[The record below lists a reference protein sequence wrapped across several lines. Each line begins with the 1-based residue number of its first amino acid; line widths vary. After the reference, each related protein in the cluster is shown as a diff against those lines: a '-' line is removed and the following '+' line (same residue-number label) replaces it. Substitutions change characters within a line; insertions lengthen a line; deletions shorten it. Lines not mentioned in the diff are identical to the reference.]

1 MTNFRT
7 DAKSILLLD
16 LNGDVQEPTNQTM
29 ELLTGKRASR
39 LGKKPNLGSIAA
51 SHHSQ
56 NSMPSKRPR
65 LEEKNLQSELTP
77 DDSSS

>member
-1 MTNFRT
+1 MKNFRT
-7 DAKSILLLD
+7 DAKSILLVD
-16 LNGDVQEPTNQTM
+16 PNGDVQEPTNQTM

-39 LGKKPNLGSIAA
+39 LGKKRNLGSIAA
-51 SHHSQ
+51 FHHSQ

-65 LEEKNLQSELTP
+65 LEEKNMQSESAP